1 MSMAGFAVI
10 YNHAYDESWA
20 KEVTEDDMVYY
31 GYAIP
36 SDLLDAYTNNYFG
49 KTYDVTSF
57 ESSEKYPMIKPL
69 EDGSLLVCVGDW
81 GTTAPEFEVA
91 EYTKNEDDSYTVS
104 VNYFTHDYEEDSKS
118 DVLATAVYTLTPN
131 SDSTFGYVITDMKF
145 ES

>member
-1 MSMAGFAVI
+1 M
-10 YNHAYDESWA
+10 
-20 KEVTEDDMVYY
+20 
-31 GYAIP
+31 
-36 SDLLDAYTNNYFG
+36 
-49 KTYDVTSF
+49 
-57 ESSEKYPMIKPL
+57 
-69 EDGSLLVCVGDW
+69 VCVGDW

-104 VNYFTHDYEEDSKS
+104 VNYFAHDYEEDSKS